1 MASGS
6 AGAKDGAK
14 NGATSGAPTLRAYQS
29 EAIAAVLAARR
40 RGVRRMVVCL
50 PTGAGKTVI
59 FAALARMARRQVLVL
74 AHREELLAQARDK
87 LAAALG
93 EEPGSPL
100 VAIERGSERAPRE
113 ARVLV
118 ASIRSLH
125 EERLG
130 RVLRGR
136 DFGLIVY
143 DECHHAAAED
153 NLRVLRQLGAFDA
166 DWTGT
171 LLGFTA
177 TTARGDGRGLDV
189 AFEEIVYSRTL
200 PDLIDAGFLVPL
212 RGFRVSTNADLRR
225 IGGSGLDF
233 PEEELA
239 EAVDVEERNALVA
252 RSIQELARDR
262 RTVVFCVTV
271 RHARHLAQALNAIG
285 VPAGLVHGAMP
296 PERRAA
302 ELAAFRSGRL
312 QVLTNVGVLTEGFDD
327 PEVSCVAMARPTRSA
342 GLYAQCV
349 GRGTRLAPGKK
360 DCLVLDFVD
369 LSSLEL
375 CTLPSLFGVPRD
387 VDLRG
392 EDARVARR
400 LWDEIQLDRPG
411 FELEAGAVTLSEI
424 QERAASFDPLTLRT
438 DAEVRAI
445 SHNAWFSLGRHGVG
459 LHFERRP
466 GRVGEFLVLRRA
478 ARGKLW
484 EVSLDGAPQAR
495 FSRMEEAVEATDYEI
510 AKMGRRVAASAL
522 PDAPWRRGSGG
533 EGADVLQRRVW
544 DRVHA
549 PPSAERQV
557 SALAGER
564 RRGRR

>member
-6 AGAKDGAK
+6 GAKDGAK

-87 LAAALG
+87 LAVALG

-262 RTVVFCVTV
+262 RTVVFCVMV

-549 PPSAERQV
+549 PPSAARQV

>member
-6 AGAKDGAK
+6 GAKDGAK

-495 FSRMEEAVEATDYEI
+495 FSRLEEAVEATDYEI
-510 AKMGRRVAASAL
+510 AKMGRRAAASAL